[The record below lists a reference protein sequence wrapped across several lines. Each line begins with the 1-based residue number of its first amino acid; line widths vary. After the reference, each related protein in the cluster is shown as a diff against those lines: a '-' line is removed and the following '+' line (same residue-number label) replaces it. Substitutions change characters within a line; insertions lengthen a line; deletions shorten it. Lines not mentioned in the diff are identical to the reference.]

1 MVAVSVNHT
10 TLIVAYFDTLMSIG
24 ERLSVNISDDDSG
37 HLRTV
42 VRAII
47 LSLIPFSSTMTTP
60 RFQNDVFFQYS
71 LCACRALAS
80 ALDPESMPGIDL
92 ADLRMVMFP
101 GAQCLVVPSL
111 NPQGRTT
118 EAWHRSILQGLE
130 TARRTSS
137 IGSHPPDAMLLCGDR
152 RYFTTRELANAVTAM
167 RRIAPEAAIYA
178 TRGDWD
184 KGGSTGDD
192 LSCLF
197 ATWKTES
204 QGPHSSRRSVVCR
217 NIAGHRA

>member
-1 MVAVSVNHT
+1 
-10 TLIVAYFDTLMSIG
+10 
-24 ERLSVNISDDDSG
+24 
-37 HLRTV
+37 
-42 VRAII
+42 
-47 LSLIPFSSTMTTP
+47 MTTP

-130 TARRTSS
+130 TARKPTSS
-137 IGSHPPDAMLLCGDR
+137 FGSHAPPDAMLLCVDWGHS
-152 RYFTTRELANAVTAM
+152 TTRELANAVTAM
-167 RRIAPEAAIYA
+167 RRIAPEAAILA
-178 TRGDWD
+178 TRGIWE
-184 KGGSTGDD
+184 KGGPTGDD

-197 ATWKTES
+197 ATWKAGN
-204 QGPHSSRRSVVCR
+204 QGPHSSRRSVVWR
-217 NIAGHRA
+217 NIAGHRAGGRQ